1 MKRSFSKIFSFT
13 REFYEVFDEK
23 IPLHEPVFFGN
34 EKKYVNDAIES
45 TFVSSV
51 GKYVNLFEKNFSEY
65 TKSNKSVAVVNGTS
79 ALQVCLRLCGVKS
92 GDEVLTQSLTFIA
105 TANAI
110 SYLNAKPIFLDV
122 DIDTLGLSPKSLN
135 DFLNE
140 FGDKRQNGTF
150 NKKTGKRIAACM
162 PMHTFGFIGR
172 IDEIVTICDD
182 WNIPVIEDS
191 AEALGSKYKGKNAG
205 SYGKMS
211 AFSFNGN
218 KIITTGG
225 GGMIVTNSDKL
236 GLEAKHITTT
246 AKISHKWEYD
256 HDNVGYN
263 FRMPNINAA
272 IGCAQLENIEKILH
286 NKSLLHFEYQYLF
299 SEIGI
304 ELVKPPKNNTWNYW
318 LNCVKLNDRRERD
331 LFLKESHKNGI
342 LNRPVWKLLFKL
354 DMYSSCQKDSQKNSI
369 FLEDRIV
376 NIISSAKF

>member
-92 GDEVLTQSLTFIA
+92 GDEVLTQSITFIA
-105 TANAI
+105 PANAI

>member
-1 MKRSFSKIFSFT
+1 MNNDFLNLFSFT
-13 REFYEVFDEK
+13 RKYYENYTKK
-23 IPLHEPVFFGN
+23 ISLHEPVFFGN
-34 EKKYVNDAIES
+34 EKKYVNDAIDS

-51 GKYVNLFEKNFSEY
+51 GKYVDLFEKNFSEY

-205 SYGKMS
+205 SFGKMS